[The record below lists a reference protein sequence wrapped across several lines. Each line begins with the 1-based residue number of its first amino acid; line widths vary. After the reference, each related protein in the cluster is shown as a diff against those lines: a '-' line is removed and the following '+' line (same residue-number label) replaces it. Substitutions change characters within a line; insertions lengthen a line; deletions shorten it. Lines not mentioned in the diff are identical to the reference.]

1 MTFTTESDLG
11 LTCSARSINMM
22 DQLEVIDET
31 GDIEVQDADV
41 RLAPT
46 PPQCTLTNENSP
58 SPVHHFSMTATTA
71 DQQLSL

>member
-1 MTFTTESDLG
+1 MTFARESDLG
-11 LTCSARSINMM
+11 LSCTACSANMM

-41 RLAPT
+41 RLVPGPIMCA
-46 PPQCTLTNENSP
+46 LNDENSP
-58 SPVHHFSMTATTA
+58 FPVHPFSMTATTA